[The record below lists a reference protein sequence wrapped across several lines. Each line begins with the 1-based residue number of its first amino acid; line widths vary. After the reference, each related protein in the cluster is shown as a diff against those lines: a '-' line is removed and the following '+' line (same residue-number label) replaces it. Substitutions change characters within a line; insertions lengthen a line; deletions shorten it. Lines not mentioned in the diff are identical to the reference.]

1 VKKIMV
7 VVLSVVMIVLFVNGS
22 SMTLSSAQ
30 SIDDFEDCSICLV
43 TTSGE
48 KFDLESRNANIS
60 NNKDYSGVSSIAVDS
75 QGFPHVVWE
84 DSSYGNIDI
93 MYIRWNGYSWV
104 TANGDNYNPE
114 TGNANISENDS
125 WSERPTIVL
134 DSFDYPHIVWNDMN
148 EKNSREIF
156 YLRWNGS
163 NWMTAEGELYN
174 PKTLNAN
181 ISRNDGLSWNSEL
194 IVDAEDNP
202 HILWEDHSYDN
213 KCNVHYIKW
222 YKGEWK
228 TVENNV
234 FDPSIGNSNVSRS
247 ELLYEPSLTFDLD
260 EDGYPYILWIDMRSQ
275 NSVYLVKWSGVDW
288 LTMNNEVYNPSSDN
302 ANIGNF
308 IMWFDEM
315 STSVIQ
321 IDSSGNP
328 HIVWNCLPF
337 AIYGSAIMYI
347 RWNGQEWICVDGSA
361 YDPYQSFQSATISGF
376 NFYQKS
382 YNYNPFFVLDKNDNP
397 HISWASSTGGGIMYI
412 HWDGMNWL
420 CYNDKLYT
428 TDPINAR
435 VIDSNSPWYCRI
447 AVDSSD
453 CLHFVWSEDQNDK
466 RNLYE
471 VFYITTKSDISS
483 TKSE

>member
-1 VKKIMV
+1 
-7 VVLSVVMIVLFVNGS
+7 
-22 SMTLSSAQ
+22 
-30 SIDDFEDCSICLV
+30 
-43 TTSGE
+43 
-48 KFDLESRNANIS
+48 
-60 NNKDYSGVSSIAVDS
+60 
-75 QGFPHVVWE
+75 
-84 DSSYGNIDI
+84 
-93 MYIRWNGYSWV
+93 
-104 TANGDNYNPE
+104 
-114 TGNANISENDS
+114 
-125 WSERPTIVL
+125 
-134 DSFDYPHIVWNDMN
+134 MN

-321 IDSSGNP
+321 IDSSEILTLFG
-328 HIVWNCLPF
+328 IVYHLLF
-337 AIYGSAIMYI
+337 MVA
-347 RWNGQEWICVDGSA
+347 Q
-361 YDPYQSFQSATISGF
+361 
-376 NFYQKS
+376 
-382 YNYNPFFVLDKNDNP
+382 
-397 HISWASSTGGGIMYI
+397 
-412 HWDGMNWL
+412 L
-420 CYNDKLYT
+420 C
-428 TDPINAR
+428 I
-435 VIDSNSPWYCRI
+435 
-447 AVDSSD
+447 
-453 CLHFVWSEDQNDK
+453 
-466 RNLYE
+466 
-471 VFYITTKSDISS
+471 
-483 TKSE
+483 